1 MRKAWN
7 ELETA
12 RQQYVL
18 LDSSITQAQENLR
31 LQELAFREGQATS
44 LDVIDARL
52 GLGGAQV
59 ERAQAA
65 YQYDV
70 ALAQLLALLQSVTK
84 TPKKR
89 LATKPSY
96 SSQQKRLQSK
106 KQQGQT
112 KALRQ
117 QKRFD

>member
-52 GLGGAQV
+52 GLGGARV

-65 YQYDV
+65 YQYDI
-70 ALAQLLALLQSVTK
+70 ALAQLLEVS
-84 TPKKR
+84 
-89 LATKPSY
+89 
-96 SSQQKRLQSK
+96 
-106 KQQGQT
+106 GQMD
-112 KALRQ
+112 
-117 QKRFD
+117 RFEEFRRRADEVIDHE

>member
-1 MRKAWN
+1 MRKAWY

-12 RQQYVL
+12 RQQFVL
-18 LDSSITQAQENLR
+18 LDSSIEQSRENLR

-52 GLGGAQV
+52 GLGGTEV

-70 ALAQLLALLQSVTK
+70 ALAQLLEIS
-84 TPKKR
+84 
-89 LATKPSY
+89 
-96 SSQQKRLQSK
+96 
-106 KQQGQT
+106 GQMDRYEEFRRR
-112 KALRQ
+112 A
-117 QKRFD
+117 DEVIAHE